1 MNYQLKKLILFIGD
15 ILALHVALA
24 LTLFVRYRL
33 LSDNSGLS
41 PYWQAHWHY
50 FLGVFSIFILVFY
63 INNLYSLRQITSVR
77 RFGKQVLNSVITASL
92 LAILYFY
99 IYPRVDIAPKTN
111 LAIFGIMSLLGVWA
125 WRYISLRIMRSA
137 AWRNKLAIIG
147 NNGKIND
154 LIADLKNNPCLCYQ
168 ISLIF
173 QDLTALPQLTD
184 QIISQNIRT
193 VILIDDFQGST
204 ALSQAL
210 FSLLRYKINFISYA
224 DFYEQINQKVPVE
237 NIQQGWFLENLAEGS
252 KNYFDFFKKTIDWLG
267 GLIILIISLPIW
279 PLLAL
284 AVRCSGRGPIIFT
297 QNRIGKN
304 GRHFTIY
311 KFRSMRVD
319 NNDFSATAKNDQRI
333 TTIGNF
339 LRTSRLD
346 EIPQLINI
354 LKGDMSF
361 IGPRPERPE
370 LSAELEKQIP
380 FYNTRL
386 LIKPGLTGWDQISGE
401 YHSPSPADTLK
412 KLQNDLYYIKHRSL
426 YLDVTI
432 FLKTIATVIGRKGQ

>member
-125 WRYISLRIMRSA
+125 WRYLSLRIMRSA

-154 LIADLKNNPCLCYQ
+154 LIADLKNNPGLGYQ